1 MASES
6 DYAKIAA
13 MMDVLLE
20 QVKELR
26 SDFREVHDRLIRLE
40 AQNMTTELQSLEA
53 RLIALETDMHRRS
66 GAVNFGE
73 SLPKYVG
80 WFVAAIAAVVAY
92 LKGQ

>member
-66 GAVNFGE
+66 GAINFGE
-73 SLPKYVG
+73 SLPKYLG
-80 WFVAAIAAVVAY
+80 WFAAAVAIVIAVF
-92 LKGQ
+92 KGN